1 MKKLFTRSR
10 LMTLI
15 ATLLLTAAVASAQT
29 NFKVTGKVTDEEGE
43 VLIGVSIKA
52 SNSKA
57 GASCSNSPLIVSHPT
72 PKGGGLR
79 ALLIIRRCPLLF
91 LLSGLLGT
99 IPDRAT

>member
-1 MKKLFTRSR
+1 
-10 LMTLI
+10 MTLI

-57 GASCSNSPLIVSHPT
+57 GAMTDIDGKYTISLNGPT
-72 PKGGGLR
+72 TL
-79 ALLIIRRCPLLF
+79 
-91 LLSGLLGT
+91 
-99 IPDRAT
+99 